1 MTANLRREGEEL
13 SRRLDLKDVW
23 TLRRPS
29 FSSNPPL
36 NKSCGRRMRFP
47 RSSAVSSR
55 RSSKSRRS
63 ALLTVSLPGDAG
75 IMCAMAATAVVRRRF
90 EYRVVSQ
97 FGSVISLTSPLFV
110 KKHYGLFEREPR
122 DLVLG

>member
-29 FSSNPPL
+29 FSSNPSL
-36 NKSCGRRMRFP
+36 NKSCGRRRRFP

-55 RSSKSRRS
+55 RRSKSRRS
-63 ALLTVSLPGDAG
+63 ALLTVPPPGDAG
-75 IMCAMAATAVVRRRF
+75 IMFAVAAPSVVRRRS
-90 EYRVVSQ
+90 EYRVVAQ
-97 FGSVISLTSPLFV
+97 FWVGDLIDQPTFRAEGRWL
-110 KKHYGLFEREPR
+110 PR
-122 DLVLG
+122 